1 MPIVTLDSALTRALF
16 MWKAQ
21 QMLTWDVIK
30 SPDISLYEDHPKKQ
44 SMMPGWL
51 TVTWEVIY
59 SEEAKQLAHD
69 LRRCVT
75 CSISRV

>member
-30 SPDISLYEDHPKKQ
+30 SPDMKIIQRSNP
-44 SMMPGWL
+44 
-51 TVTWEVIY
+51 
-59 SEEAKQLAHD
+59 
-69 LRRCVT
+69 
-75 CSISRV
+75 